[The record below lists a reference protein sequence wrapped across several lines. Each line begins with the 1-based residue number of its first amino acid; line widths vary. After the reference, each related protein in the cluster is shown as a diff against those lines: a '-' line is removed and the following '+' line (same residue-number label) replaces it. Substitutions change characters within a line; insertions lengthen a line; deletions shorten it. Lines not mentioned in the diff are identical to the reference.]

1 MDFFRVIFHQVKV
14 EHFRHEFSFIFPQ
27 LSLAERDTDACGEH
41 HRFDYFFVLRVS
53 LHWIDGKKL
62 FDQIGFHE
70 KYADFIENITYGDVD
85 TGVECSLIVL
95 SLFVKGD
102 SFVPIIQEGDAQER
116 KGRFIAGVSQICEEF
131 LVASDF
137 SFGLVV
143 VAIEEESEECR
154 KKCENVHG
162 E

>member
-1 MDFFRVIFHQVKV
+1 MPVVSIIASTIFLYLGYLCI
-14 EHFRHEFSFIFPQ
+14 ESMERN
-27 LSLAERDTDACGEH
+27 SL
-41 HRFDYFFVLRVS
+41 
-53 LHWIDGKKL
+53 IKL
-62 FDQIGFHE
+62 GFT
-70 KYADFIENITYGDVD
+70 KNYADFIENITYGDVD

-154 KKCENVHG
+154 K
-162 E
+162 